1 MILHPVILIPK
12 LIVIIVLVFVLIWLH
27 GILTPEQ
34 WLLAFAGS
42 IIFLGLFFLFMMW
55 LLGRLASKP
64 GSRLA
69 SGFVVAETSKSTEG
83 YIAADL
89 SKKSLV
95 GKRGVAV
102 CMMRPAGK
110 VLIEGLRIDA
120 VADGEFIQKDCEVE
134 VVHVEGNRVVV
145 KPLIAQANVKQ

>member
-1 MILHPVILIPK
+1 MIIHPVILIPK
-12 LIVIIVLVFVLIWLH
+12 LLVIIVLVFVLIWLH
-27 GILTPEQ
+27 GILTPSQ

-42 IIFLGLFFLFMMW
+42 VLFLGLFLVFMMW
-55 LLGRLASKP
+55 LLARLASKP
-64 GSRLA
+64 GSKLA
-69 SGFVVAETSKSTEG
+69 RGFVVAETSKSTEG

-110 VLIEGLRIDA
+110 VLIEGVRIDA
-120 VADGEFIQKDCEVE
+120 VADGEFIQKECDVE

-145 KPLIAQANVKQ
+145 KPLIAQTDVEQ